1 MFAGLAERLQETFKK
16 LKGKGRLT
24 DSDVNEALRE
34 VRIALLE
41 ADVNF
46 KVVKDFVAGI
56 KEKAIGQ
63 ELIESLNPAQHVIK
77 IVHAELTSLMGG
89 ANSKITIASKPPTV
103 VLMVGLN
110 GAGKTTT
117 AAKLATLLRKQGNN
131 PMLVAADV
139 FRPAAIKQLQVLGSQ
154 LNIPVFTIGDK
165 QDPLAISQAAIKS
178 AGSAGCDLLIIDTA
192 GRQEVNEEL
201 MTELSDLHQAV
212 SPDEVLLVV
221 DAMTGQA
228 AVNVAE
234 QFNQRLN
241 IAGVVLTKLDGDSRG
256 GAALSVR
263 AVTGKPIKFAGVG
276 EKMDGLEPFHPD
288 RMSERI
294 LGMGDMLT
302 LIEKAQESYDNEQ
315 MAAMQEKIR
324 SLSFTLEDFLDQ
336 ISQMKKMGPLEQV
349 LGMIPG
355 LGAANKLKN
364 LKLDENEL
372 ATVEAIIKS
381 MTPQERQEPDR
392 ILNGSRKKRIASGSG
407 TTVQDVNRLLK
418 QFDKTKKMMK
428 QLINMEKTFG
438 KGGKMPKMPFFKT

>member
-16 LKGKGRLT
+16 LRGKGRLNE
-24 DSDVNEALRE
+24 SDVNEALRE

-46 KVVKDFVAGI
+46 KVVKDFVAQI

-63 ELIESLNPAQHVIK
+63 ELLESLNPAQHVVK
-77 IVHAELTSLMGG
+77 IVHQELTALMGG
-89 ANSKITIASKPPTV
+89 ANSKIATAAKPPTV

-117 AAKLATLLRKQGNN
+117 AAKLANLLRKQGKK
-131 PMLVAADV
+131 PLLAAADV
-139 FRPAAIKQLQVLGSQ
+139 FRPAAIKQLQVLGNQ
-154 LNIPVFTIGDK
+154 LNIPVFTMGDK
-165 QDPLAISQAAIKS
+165 QDPLGIAQGAIKS
-178 AGSAGCDLLIIDTA
+178 AVSGGHDLVIIDTA

-201 MTELSDLHQAV
+201 MTELTELYQGV
-212 SPDEVLLVV
+212 NPDEVLLVI
-221 DAMTGQA
+221 DAMAGQT

-241 IAGVVLTKLDGDSRG
+241 LDGVVLTKMDGDSRG

-276 EKMDGLEPFHPD
+276 EKMDALEPFHPD

-302 LIEKAQESYDNEQ
+302 LIEKAQESYDQERI
-315 MAAMQEKIR
+315 ASMQQKIR
-324 SLSFTLEDFLDQ
+324 SVSFTLEDFLEQ
-336 ISQMKKMGPLEQV
+336 IAQVKKMGPLDQI

-355 LGAANKLKN
+355 LGGAKKV
-364 LKLDENEL
+364 KEMQLDDNEL
-372 ATVEAIIKS
+372 VIVEAIIMS
-381 MTPQERQEPDR
+381 MTPQERQEPEKL
-392 ILNGSRKKRIASGSG
+392 LNGSRKKRIAKGSG
-407 TTVQDVNRLLK
+407 TTVQDVNRLVK
-418 QFDKTKKMMK
+418 QFEQTKKMMK
-428 QLINMEKTFG
+428 QILSMEKTLS
-438 KGGKMPKMPFFKT
+438 KGGKMPKTPFLKR